1 MNKEDIKF
9 KISSL
14 ERSKIIMATEMVGV
28 NAAVAVGI
36 FLADRYLTHQ
46 QLKDVLII
54 LGGLFGISY
63 SLYASFGNVQ
73 KHLRIKALEKELEKV
88 MSKSQLR

>member
-28 NAAVAVGI
+28 NASVAIGI
-36 FLADRYLTHQ
+36 FLVDRYLSHQ
-46 QLKDVLII
+46 QLHDVLII
-54 LGGLFGISY
+54 LGGLLGISY
-63 SLYASFGNVQ
+63 SLYASLGNAQ
-73 KHLRIKALEKELEKV
+73 KHMRITALEKELEK
-88 MSKSQLR
+88 LIE